1 MAKKTKKYDKKGPVE
16 KSGTKDDSAVLGEK
30 AALEKLPK
38 EVQEKLKNI
47 KTKLDKFQKRVLDK
61 FDKYQVGD
69 VIEC

>member
-47 KTKLDKFQKRVLDK
+47 KKNQILQT
-61 FDKYQVGD
+61 KYQQWFVKN
-69 VIEC
+69 